1 VLEGADE
8 SPLLVRTSIYQ
19 QLRAAIL
26 SCALRPGT
34 QIQER
39 QLVEQYQVSK
49 SPIRDALL
57 KLEEQN
63 LIEVMPR
70 KGYRVKRISLTDAR
84 ELYEMRQLLER
95 ESILRLVET
104 ANDETLSA
112 LDAFRTLPS
121 PIELPRWIEYNSAFH
136 RFIAANCG
144 NSRLARAGC
153 EAIEQYERL
162 TYVSVTSSGAFSL
175 ADLWPS
181 TAPSSMP
188 SSVATSAKP
197 SRSPGIISRDRGGAS
212 SIPWKTFP
220 LSPDDRRQDSEG
232 SRNPYGRPG

>member
-1 VLEGADE
+1 MLEEADA
-8 SPLLVRTSIYQ
+8 SPLLVRTSVYQ

-26 SCALRPGT
+26 SCALRPGA

-39 QLVEQYQVSK
+39 QLAEFYQVSK

-63 LIEVMPR
+63 LVEVMPR

-84 ELYEMRQLLER
+84 ELYEMRQILER
-95 ESILRLVET
+95 ESIIRLLES
-104 ANDETLSA
+104 ASDETLSA

-121 PIELPRWIEYNSAFH
+121 PIELSNWIEYNSAFH
-136 RFIAANCG
+136 GFLAANCG

-162 TYVSVTSSGAFSL
+162 TYVSVTSSNELSLDDFVAEHGA
-175 ADLWPS
+175 
-181 TAPSSMP
+181 
-188 SSVATSAKP
+188 
-197 SRSPGIISRDRGGAS
+197 IINAIQRR
-212 SIPWKTFP
+212 
-220 LSPDDRRQDSEG
+220 DRRQALALARDHIES
-232 SRNPYGRPG
+232 SRRRVLDALESLSVIA

>member
-1 VLEGADE
+1 VAEGSEE
-8 SPLLVRTSIYQ
+8 SPLLVRTSVYQ

-39 QLVEQYQVSK
+39 QLAEFYQVSK

-84 ELYEMRQLLER
+84 ELYEMRQILER
-95 ESILRLVET
+95 ESIIRLLEN
-104 ANDETLSA
+104 ASDKTLSS
-112 LDAFRTLPS
+112 LDTFRTLPS
-121 PIELPRWIEYNSAFH
+121 TIELPEWIEYNSAFH
-136 RFIAANCG
+136 GFLAANCG
-144 NSRLARAGC
+144 NSRLSRAGC

-162 TYVSVTSSGAFSL
+162 TYVSVTSSNELGL
-175 ADLWPS
+175 ADFVAEHGAIIDAIQRRDKRQAL
-181 TAPSSMP
+181 ALARDHIESSRRRVLDALENL
-188 SSVATSAKP
+188 SVIA
-197 SRSPGIISRDRGGAS
+197 
-212 SIPWKTFP
+212 
-220 LSPDDRRQDSEG
+220 
-232 SRNPYGRPG
+232 

>member
-1 VLEGADE
+1 MREILVLEGADT
-8 SPLLVRTSIYQ
+8 SPLLVRTSVYQ

-39 QLVEQYQVSK
+39 QLAEFYQVSK

-63 LIEVMPR
+63 LVEVMPR

-84 ELYEMRQLLER
+84 ELYEMRQILER
-95 ESILRLVET
+95 ESIIRLLDS
-104 ANDETLSA
+104 ASDETLSA

-121 PIELPRWIEYNSAFH
+121 PIELPNWIEYNSAFH
-136 RFIAANCG
+136 GFLAANCG

-162 TYVSVTSSGAFSL
+162 TYVSVTSSNELSLDDFVAEHGA
-175 ADLWPS
+175 
-181 TAPSSMP
+181 
-188 SSVATSAKP
+188 
-197 SRSPGIISRDRGGAS
+197 IINAIQRR
-212 SIPWKTFP
+212 
-220 LSPDDRRQDSEG
+220 DRRQALALARDHIES
-232 SRNPYGRPG
+232 SRRRVLDALESLSVIA

>member
-1 VLEGADE
+1 MPEGSDE
-8 SPLLVRTSIYQ
+8 SPLLVRTSVYQ

-26 SCALRPGT
+26 SCAIRPGT

-39 QLVEQYQVSK
+39 QLAEQYQVSK

-84 ELYEMRQLLER
+84 ELYEMRQILER
-95 ESILRLVET
+95 ESIVRLLET
-104 ANDETLSA
+104 ANDEVLSD
-112 LDAFRTLPS
+112 LDEFRTLPS
-121 PIELPRWIEYNSAFH
+121 PIELSRWIEYNSAFH
-136 RFIAANCG
+136 GFLAAKCG

-162 TYVSVTSSGAFSL
+162 TYVSVTSSHELSL
-175 ADLWPS
+175 ADF
-181 TAPSSMP
+181 
-188 SSVATSAKP
+188 VAEHGA
-197 SRSPGIISRDRGGAS
+197 IIDAIQRR
-212 SIPWKTFP
+212 
-220 LSPDDRRQDSEG
+220 DRRQALALAREHIES
-232 SRNPYGRPG
+232 SRRRVLDALENLSVIA

>member
-1 VLEGADE
+1 MLEGADE

-95 ESILRLVET
+95 ESIVRLVET

-112 LDAFRTLPS
+112 LNAFRSLPS

-175 ADLWPS
+175 ADFVAEHGAIIDAVQRRDKRQAVALARDHIERS
-181 TAPSSMP
+181 RRRVIDTLENL
-188 SSVATSAKP
+188 SVIA
-197 SRSPGIISRDRGGAS
+197 
-212 SIPWKTFP
+212 
-220 LSPDDRRQDSEG
+220 
-232 SRNPYGRPG
+232 